1 MDIYIIA
8 TKGCSHC
15 SNLKHEL
22 SDLGYECEIKFAED
36 YPELVEKFQIRH
48 SPNLVVNE
56 EVVFREQPTEGQ
68 LKAFFEAL

>member
-15 SNLKHEL
+15 VNLKREL
-22 SDLGYECEIKFAED
+22 AELGYECDIKYAED
-36 YPELVEKFQIRH
+36 HPDLVEKFQIRH
-48 SPNLVVNE
+48 SPNLVVNDK
-56 EVVFREQPTEGQ
+56 VVFRDQPAESE